1 MAKSQ
6 AKLEKRPEWNAEAEN
21 PHKLSHAE
29 ILQRKMNAKSNNA
42 AAARE
47 ELQRKMQKLKEG
59 KMPAEYKEITT
70 KKKQFTS
77 RETFI

>member
-1 MAKSQ
+1 
-6 AKLEKRPEWNAEAEN
+6 
-21 PHKLSHAE
+21 
-29 ILQRKMNAKSNNA
+29 MNAKSNNA